1 MFDVSIK
8 LLCSK
13 KPGTLSRLIRDI
25 KHFGLQY
32 SGHDIDYNGEECLI
46 TVNGSGILNC
56 SKEDLIDVLDDLTEV
71 KEVQNLTISKD
82 GNEVTTF
89 RTRYSEDFIHAS
101 EPLTHTVLLTA
112 EKRLAEILG
121 PVASYL
127 VETASTNN
135 HNNAGELFEALAFE
149 LTDVEERKKF
159 LSIIDNR

>member
-32 SGHDIDYNGEECLI
+32 SDHDIVYNGEDCQI
-46 TVNGSGILNC
+46 TVNGSGVLNC
-56 SKEDLIDVLDDLTEV
+56 TKEDLIEVLDDLTEV

-82 GNEVTTF
+82 GHEITTF
-89 RTRYSEDFIHAS
+89 RTRYSKDFIPAS
-101 EPLTHTVLLTA
+101 EPLTHTVLLAA

-121 PVASYL
+121 PVASFL
-127 VETASTNN
+127 VETAAENSQ
-135 HNNAGELFEALAFE
+135 NAGELFEALSHE
-149 LTDVEERKKF
+149 LTDIDERKEF
-159 LSIIDNR
+159 LSIIDNH